1 MFMTLLLS
9 PPQDEVAVEN
19 SCRMSLA
26 MSRSFRVIPRAR
38 IALALEKPS
47 EQSLKIVFEAIK
59 SFMLFSPRDIF
70 LSFQC
75 EMSPSNVI
83 HVEVLVGH
91 VGVV

>member
-59 SFMLFSPRDIF
+59 GFMLFFPRNF

-75 EMSPSNVI
+75 GMSPSNVI